1 MSTYYTP
8 DDSQESPPP
17 ILLTARDYAAVDIEI
32 TRELATLGPAPDLDA
47 ELKRELQA
55 VGPKPTIQELQN
67 QGHSENEWLLNALD
81 LITST
86 GRVITLFLAEAI
98 QSLAALIIAIVFAI
112 LEFWRVHNGALALG
126 QPESQAALIAIAVV
140 TANVIHPIYALRELR
155 GQTNFTV
162 HKPTLRGYLGDAWHR
177 IAGQHTTETKDLY
190 FNPTLHLAA
199 STITVSTI
207 ILAVYDIL
215 GPLLTGIFTNTL
227 TKPPAI
233 AVMELIMGLGLSVAG
248 VFFLQAATH
257 EIGVRILTDQPARLS
272 TLLEQRTAEHNAA
285 VAAARET
292 ARQRFEKAL
301 ADRQAAEAEIRR
313 KAKQTVIDVKLNAQ
327 KKNQPIEIRPVENP
341 ARPPFAPPVP
351 LVHTNGNGHSTNG
364 NGHHPASKTGPVTG
378 KP

>member
-8 DDSQESPPP
+8 DDSQESPP

-55 VGPKPTIQELQN
+55 VGPAPTLEKLQD
-67 QGHSENEWLLNALD
+67 QGYSESTWLLNTLD

-98 QSLAALIIAIVFAI
+98 QSLAALIIAVVFAI

-215 GPLLTGIFTNTL
+215 GPLLTGIFTNSL
-227 TKPPAI
+227 SKPAPI
-233 AVMELIMGLGLSVAG
+233 AVMELVMGLGLSVAG

-272 TLLEQRTAEHNAA
+272 TLLEQRTADHNAA
-285 VAAARET
+285 IAAARET
-292 ARQRFEKAL
+292 ARQRYEKAQADHL
-301 ADRQAAEAEIRR
+301 AAVAEIRR
-313 KAKQTVIDVKLNAQ
+313 KAKQTVIAAKVATQ
-327 KKNQPIEIRPVENP
+327 EKKTSIEIRPVE
-341 ARPPFAPPVP
+341 AQTRPPFSLPVP
-351 LVHTNGNGHSTNG
+351 AVHSNGNGHSTNG
-364 NGHHPASKTGPVTG
+364 NGHLPSSKTGPNTG